1 MYAFTNILRSR
12 GPALKKER
20 KKERKKKERRR
31 KEERKKKER
40 RKKERKRGEESFS
53 VKGVSASQTSRKSV
67 HGKHINEALPG
78 GTRFNGF
85 CPVPI
90 T

>member
-20 KKERKKKERRR
+20 KKERKG
-31 KEERKKKER
+31 
-40 RKKERKRGEESFS
+40 GEESFS

>member
-20 KKERKKKERRR
+20 KK
-31 KEERKKKER
+31 KER
-40 RKKERKRGEESFS
+40 RKKERKKEREEKSLFLF
-53 VKGVSASQTSRKSV
+53 KDVSASQTSRKSV

>member
-20 KKERKKKERRR
+20 KKERRK

-40 RKKERKRGEESFS
+40 KKERKGGEESFS